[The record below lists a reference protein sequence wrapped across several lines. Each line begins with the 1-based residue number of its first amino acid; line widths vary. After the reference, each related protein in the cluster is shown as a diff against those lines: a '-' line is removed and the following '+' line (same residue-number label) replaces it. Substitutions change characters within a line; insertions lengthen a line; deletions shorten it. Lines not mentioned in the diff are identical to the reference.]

1 MKLINEYLSR
11 ENINDCWFASY
22 GMTELTKIAQPCR
35 LMPGN
40 FPQDVAEQPI
50 EPTPPVIEGTV
61 LLSVTT
67 LPPRGGTEY
76 LPIAQSEPIA
86 QIGGSVFVYRGRF
99 EIPLASALSYAVRV
113 DQLVRLKRFEE
124 AMVNGRQAVNLAPS
138 DSRTHLSL
146 GIALA
151 RSGAKE
157 EARREFETVIETAKS
172 SPSLFRNAEVR
183 ALQEI
188 KRLADN

>member
-1 MKLINEYLSR
+1 
-11 ENINDCWFASY
+11 
-22 GMTELTKIAQPCR
+22 
-35 LMPGN
+35 MPGS

-50 EPTPPVIEGTV
+50 EPTPPIIEGTV

-86 QIGGSVFVYRGRF
+86 QIGGSVFVYRGHF
-99 EIPLASALSYAVRV
+99 EVPLAAALSYAVRV

-124 AMVNGRQAVNLAPS
+124 AIVDGRKAIELAPD
-138 DSRTHLSL
+138 DSRTHLAL

-151 RSGAKE
+151 RSGQKE
-157 EARREFETVIETAKS
+157 EARREFETVIEKAKS
-172 SPSLFRNAEVR
+172 NPALFRNAEVR
-183 ALQEI
+183 AQQEI
-188 KRLADN
+188 RRLD